1 MHRLIRTSLVS
12 AAALVVSL
20 ISMASAQAAESN
32 RSPVYGPH
40 AHPYGSS
47 LQGWAE
53 HFWQRVMNVPLDHNP
68 MADQTGVDCAQGQPH
83 SQVWFLSGSFGP
95 TTTTA
100 VRSCTVPRH
109 RALVIPL
116 AGYLNDYPCPD
127 STFQPAPGQSLE
139 QFLLAG
145 AKKVI
150 DPIDEITLTIDG
162 SPVTGLFD
170 YRSTTHLLTFTGD
183 ASLQP
188 IDSCITGKPQLGVAD
203 GYTVVVKPL
212 PTGIHSIAFTTHS
225 AAGPAR
231 SFSYTITVS

>member
-1 MHRLIRTSLVS
+1 MSLVS

-20 ISMASAQAAESN
+20 TSMASAQAAESN

-53 HFWQRVMNVPLDHNP
+53 RFWQRVMDVPLDHNP
-68 MADQTGVDCAQGQPH
+68 LADPTGANCAQGQPD
-83 SQVWFLSGSFGP
+83 SQVWYLSVAFAP
-95 TTTTA
+95 TTTA

-109 RALVIPL
+109 RALVIPM
-116 AGYLNDYPCPD
+116 ASYLNDYPCPD
-127 STFQPAPGQSLE
+127 PSFQPAPGQTLE
-139 QFLLAG
+139 QFLTAG
-145 AKKVI
+145 ANQVI

-162 SPVTGLFD
+162 TPVTGLLN
-170 YRSTTHLLTFTGD
+170 YRSTTHLFTFTGD
-183 ASLQP
+183 ASLQAT
-188 IDSCITGKPQLGVAD
+188 DSCITGKRQPGVAD

-212 PTGIHSIAFTTHS
+212 TTGVHSIVFTTHNT
-225 AAGPAR
+225 AGLAR